1 MLVKQFSDKILLS
14 SLDSVLKLHLYLK
27 MTQHNIRFYRKD
39 IDIIVELYKFGGYSN
54 LDEQS
59 DFMKLCIDKGYKK
72 SVQSIRNTFSKYI
85 TLGVL
90 LKPKNCT
97 LKVSDSY
104 IPKVE
109 FDKLVLQYIISHAD

>member
-104 IPKVE
+104 IPNVE